1 MSDTHHDASSL
12 PPRRDGDGNAAPVHP
27 DATHC
32 DKDRQLNDKQLRALD
47 ELAAGRTDT
56 AVAASVGVHRTTVT
70 RWRLYNAPFAAALN
84 RRRAAL
90 RDASA
95 DRLRSM
101 VTKALDRIEHEIED
115 GPDGAKIALKV
126 IELANA
132 STIGPT
138 TTQDVAASIGK
149 RHECTAGLRVLDV
162 VRGMSRLDEEG
173 DAFDDAETA
182 PNDRTAA
189 YGESRCR

>member
-1 MSDTHHDASSL
+1 MSPARYVPRGQSSHIPSLWIVRDAC
-12 PPRRDGDGNAAPVHP
+12 RF
-27 DATHC
+27 
-32 DKDRQLNDKQLRALD
+32 
-47 ELAAGRTDT
+47 
-56 AVAASVGVHRTTVT
+56 SVNSCLIEG
-70 RWRLYNAPFAAALN
+70 
-84 RRRAAL
+84 

-173 DAFDDAETA
+173 DAVDDAETA